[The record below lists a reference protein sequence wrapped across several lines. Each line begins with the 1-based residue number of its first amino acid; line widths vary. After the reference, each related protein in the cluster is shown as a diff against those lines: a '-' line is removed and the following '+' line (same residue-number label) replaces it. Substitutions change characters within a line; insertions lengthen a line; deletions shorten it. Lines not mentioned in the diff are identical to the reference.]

1 MLRNDMDA
9 YKARAEAVRHAE
21 VYRGQFAISVCPADK
36 IESPTIVGAQA
47 ANELLGIRGIRA
59 SFVMTEYENQ
69 IYISA
74 RSIDEVNVQT
84 IMEKLGGG
92 GHMNVAGA
100 QLRNVTLGEA
110 RSMDVL
116 MAQEEKGD
124 EVKG

>member
-1 MLRNDMDA
+1 
-9 YKARAEAVRHAE
+9 
-21 VYRGQFAISVCPADK
+21 
-36 IESPTIVGAQA
+36 
-47 ANELLGIRGIRA
+47 
-59 SFVMTEYENQ
+59 MTEYENL

-100 QLRNVTLGEA
+100 QLRDVTLEEA
-110 RSMDVL
+110 RCMLKDVL
-116 MAQEEKGD
+116 MAQEEKDD

>member
-1 MLRNDMDA
+1 
-9 YKARAEAVRHAE
+9 
-21 VYRGQFAISVCPADK
+21 
-36 IESPTIVGAQA
+36 
-47 ANELLGIRGIRA
+47 
-59 SFVMTEYENQ
+59 MTEYENM

-110 RSMDVL
+110 RSMLKDVL

>member
-1 MLRNDMDA
+1 MSAMQSVYDPSDMT
-9 YKARAEAVRHAE
+9 
-21 VYRGQFAISVCPADK
+21 GN
-36 IESPTIVGAQA
+36 PTVIAAQA

-100 QLRNVTLGEA
+100 SFAMSHLERP
-110 RSMDVL
+110 
-116 MAQEEKGD
+116 
-124 EVKG
+124 EVC

>member
-1 MLRNDMDA
+1 MSFW
-9 YKARAEAVRHAE
+9 V
-21 VYRGQFAISVCPADK
+21 FS
-36 IESPTIVGAQA
+36 
-47 ANELLGIRGIRA
+47 GIRA

-84 IMEKLGGG
+84 NGSLAESR
-92 GHMNVAGA
+92 MNVAGA

-110 RSMDVL
+110 RSMLKDVL
-116 MAQEEKGD
+116 MAQEEKGE